1 MGRRRRF
8 KSQSSIMSFGSS
20 SQRLRPIDQES
31 DKFLKR
37 FAVNN
42 EEIDEDKIAYHA
54 LCFGM

>member
-1 MGRRRRF
+1 
-8 KSQSSIMSFGSS
+8 MSFGSS